1 MLRKLL
7 TWAKITEECSP
18 TCQQLYFTVVC
29 GTKVPS
35 KSSIKMLMVSY
46 ESHFSLHC
54 ESLHGEVKNE
64 KQTLKTVTMSKCM
77 ANSTAYGNLLCAV
90 APYCQTMLEEL
101 QADESR
107 FYSMC
112 VSRAQG
118 KSVTGFSTVIRAL
131 LENSTCTSC
140 TRPAPVQLVVGE
152 IQSTHLVLEMTSQ
165 QTAPSSISIGCQQP
179 FQDLLPPL

>member
-1 MLRKLL
+1 LEVHKHAPVDVLRKLL

-29 GTKVPS
+29 GTEVPS
-35 KSSIKMLMVSY
+35 KSSIKMLLVSN

-107 FYSMC
+107 FYSMW

-118 KSVTGFSTVIRAL
+118 KSVTGFSMSFVPYLRIPLVPPAHG
-131 LENSTCTSC
+131 
-140 TRPAPVQLVVGE
+140 RPPCSL
-152 IQSTHLVLEMTSQ
+152 
-165 QTAPSSISIGCQQP
+165 
-179 FQDLLPPL
+179 